1 MLGKASCTTAKPA
14 PGKVAGRTPAS
25 SAVAAKASRIAV
37 AKITGDC
44 RSRKLGLLL
53 PSPTPSTSTTGE
65 PACLSER
72 LASTC
77 ATSSSSEVTSVAAA
91 PQQGA
96 AMSSPSKYGVRRV
109 LPPRQPAGQHRR
121 RVGARGLEL
130 PHRGGGQRHLHLL
143 A

>member
-25 SAVAAKASRIAV
+25 SAVAAKASRMAV
-37 AKITGDC
+37 AKMTGDC

-65 PACLSER
+65 PACRGER
-72 LASTC
+72 VARTC
-77 ATSSSSEVTSVAAA
+77 ATSSSSEVTRVAAA

-109 LPPRQPAGQHRR
+109 LRRGSRPESIAAG
-121 RVGARGLEL
+121 
-130 PHRGGGQRHLHLL
+130 
-143 A
+143 